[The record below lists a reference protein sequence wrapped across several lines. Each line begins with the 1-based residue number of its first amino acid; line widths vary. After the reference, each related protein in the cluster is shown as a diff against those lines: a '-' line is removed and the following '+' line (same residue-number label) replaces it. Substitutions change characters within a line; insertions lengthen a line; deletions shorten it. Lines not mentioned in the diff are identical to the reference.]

1 MVKALGAMLVI
12 GGGLWWGLSRSRELS
27 RRRAAIEAWAEA
39 LALLEGE
46 LAFSL
51 PAMPELL
58 EGLSRRSRSPA
69 REALSAIRAN
79 MDRLGEKSFSQL
91 WREALEAHG
100 EALAPEDLEQL
111 CRLGGLLSRRGW
123 EDQREAAEAVRIS
136 LLAQAEQLREEL
148 RREGKSYGTLGLA
161 LGAFLTILLM

>member
-79 MDRLGEKSFSQL
+79 MDRLGRRWRPMEKL
-91 WREALEAHG
+91 WPPRIWSS
-100 EALAPEDLEQL
+100 
-111 CRLGGLLSRRGW
+111 C
-123 EDQREAAEAVRIS
+123 AAWA
-136 LLAQAEQLREEL
+136 
-148 RREGKSYGTLGLA
+148 
-161 LGAFLTILLM
+161 AF